1 MNTRATPAA
10 VAPQRPLPR
19 VQAALHTRIV
29 APFGGH
35 ASTAPQRMGWLADEV
50 CAQLDEVR
58 ATTPEAH
65 WNHIL
70 CTTCL
75 SPMLTGWPQHAEGFS
90 ARIASHSG
98 IRPLALL
105 QAYQCAGWGYA
116 LRFAGQQAGAQR
128 LAISIVDADIHE
140 AVSSAYVAAI
150 GRIGF
155 GITTLGL
162 ELPAGAALPRCGGP
176 FPNRA
181 FNEFLHAVK
190 ASHRERGRVPTFIPF
205 LPEGFAGVAERMIG
219 TDNLWPNRHED
230 YGHTFGADPWI
241 GLIEWCRAHPSAES
255 RDVTLGAF
263 AYHGYF
269 TLCSFEVPASI
280 QLALR
285 DWGGEADQLRRDA
298 ETAGEPAAMVEA
310 CA

>member
-1 MNTRATPAA
+1 MMPIVR
-10 VAPQRPLPR
+10 
-19 VQAALHTRIV
+19 AALHSRIR

-35 ASTAPQRMGWLADEV
+35 SSCAEQRMDWLADEV

-58 ATTPEAH
+58 TTEPSAP
-65 WNHIL
+65 WQHIL

-75 SPMLTGWPQHAEGFS
+75 SPMLTGWPRHAESFTD
-90 ARIASHSG
+90 RIEAGSG
-98 IRPLALL
+98 IRPMALL

-155 GITTLGL
+155 GVTTLGI
-162 ELPAGAALPRCGGP
+162 EIPTGATLPRCGGP
-176 FPNRA
+176 LPNRA

-190 ASHRERGRVPTFIPF
+190 ISHRELGRVPTFIPF
-205 LPEGFAGVAERMIG
+205 LPEGFAGVAERILG
-219 TDNLWPNRHED
+219 TQNLWPNRHDD

-241 GLIEWCRAHPSAES
+241 GLVEWRQAQTSVQAQT
-255 RDVTLGAF
+255 VTLGAF

-269 TLCSFEVPASI
+269 TLCSFQVSASMHV
-280 QLALR
+280 ALR
-285 DWGGEADQLRRDA
+285 DLDPMTDGLVTVD
-298 ETAGEPAAMVEA
+298 EPAWDAQASLEA
-310 CA
+310 CE

>member
-1 MNTRATPAA
+1 MNASASINGSGPLPVVHAA
-10 VAPQRPLPR
+10 V
-19 VQAALHTRIV
+19 HSRIR

-35 ASTAPQRMGWLADEV
+35 AAHAQQRMDWLADEV
-50 CAQLDEVR
+50 CAQLEEVR
-58 ATTPEAH
+58 ATAPTAS
-65 WNHIL
+65 WQHII

-75 SPMLTGWPQHAEGFS
+75 SPMLTGWPEHAEGFT
-90 ARIASHSG
+90 ARIEAHTG
-98 IRPLALL
+98 LHPMALL

-116 LRFAGQQAGAQR
+116 LRFAGHQAPSQR

-155 GITTLGL
+155 GVTTLGI
-162 ELPAGAALPRCGGP
+162 ELPASAVLPRCGGP
-176 FPNRA
+176 LPNRA

-190 ASHRERGRVPTFIPF
+190 TSHRERGRVPTFIPF

-219 TDNLWPNRHED
+219 TQNLWPNRHDD

-241 GLIEWCRAHPSAES
+241 GLIEWREAHPAV
-255 RDVTLGAF
+255 DAQTVTLGAF

-280 QLALR
+280 HVALR
-285 DWGGEADQLRRDA
+285 EFDPMA
-298 ETAGEPAAMVEA
+298 ERVVTVEDSAEGIVASVEA